1 MAHLLSTLLSTLF
14 PKVSLETEGVNL
26 PIHMFSFDD
35 EEEDFGGDDF
45 GSEEDFD
52 GDFDEEDE
60 DWFPGDDENGDDDMG
75 FGSDEDFNY

>member
-14 PKVSLETEGVNL
+14 PQVVYQSVDMTSSVNL
-26 PIHMFSFDD
+26 FSFDD
-35 EEEDFGGDDF
+35 EEEDFGGDAF

-52 GDFDEEDE
+52 GEIDDEDE